1 MKEDLVRKPKM
12 NGYVTI
18 TTRVPKDLAD
28 HVKKMCFSMSK
39 QEGRLVTISE
49 IIRNFLKDLCPTEK
63 QADFFTTEKK
73 TRMKRKKKSH
83 DE

>member
-1 MKEDLVRKPKM
+1 MKEDIIRKPKM
-12 NGYVTI
+12 NGYVTV
-18 TTRVPKDLAD
+18 TTRVPKELAE

-49 IIRNFLKDLCPTEK
+49 IIRNHLKELCPAEK

-73 TRMKRKKKSH
+73 KRLRRKKNA
-83 DE
+83 